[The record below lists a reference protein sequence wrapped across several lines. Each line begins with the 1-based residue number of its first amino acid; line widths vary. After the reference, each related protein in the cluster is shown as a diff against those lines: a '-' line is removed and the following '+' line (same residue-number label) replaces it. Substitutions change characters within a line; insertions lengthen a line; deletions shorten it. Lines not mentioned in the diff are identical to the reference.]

1 MFIVIFA
8 QQNLSVEAARQQFP
22 ELMRDIS
29 TINNEI
35 KGGTMAVVAL
45 VLNNRLFVANVG
57 K

>member
-1 MFIVIFA
+1 MVIFA
-8 QQNLSVEAARQQFP
+8 EQNLSVEAARQQFP

-35 KGGTMAVVAL
+35 EGGTMAVVAL